1 MLKQCNAAAALTE
14 QEVWRKCSVK
24 QRRRERNSQF
34 EDLAAAL
41 ALLSDL
47 TVNQSLAPLNT
58 STEVEIEWKFVK
70 G

>member
-14 QEVWRKCSVK
+14 QEVWRRCLVK

-47 TVNQSLAPLNT
+47 TVNQSQALLNT
-58 STEVEIEWKFVK
+58 STEVESEMKSVK

>member
-1 MLKQCNAAAALTE
+1 
-14 QEVWRKCSVK
+14 VK

-47 TVNQSLAPLNT
+47 TVNQSQALLNT
-58 STEVEIEWKFVK
+58 STEVEIEWKSVK
-70 G
+70 W